1 MTLDQAL
8 AGWRKTRHPRWAAA
22 VELLAK
28 QEPERPIVGAGRKK
42 ADTAAW
48 SALAKKAD
56 VRDLPRLFAATLT
69 TNAEEATDRLKVLA
83 KLDDPRLTT
92 LILAAFEAPPWRA
105 NVFKGFVT
113 QALAII
119 VKARDVRARDVLA
132 DLAPRYKGIIE
143 SSVGDFVGTKLALAA
158 KELEPLE
165 PKPLSAADEKK
176 LAGIEAM
183 LPAALVK
190 PKQGKSRNEQ
200 ELLSLIYASP
210 DDDQPRLV
218 FADAL
223 SERGDERGEFISLQ
237 IARAR
242 GQATPEQLAREE
254 DLALDKKRRTA
265 WALPLANG
273 GDCTLE
279 RGFPAR
285 IVLKTA
291 TAKKI
296 IGDPAW
302 ATIRQVAGLETL
314 SAKVGA
320 ELVDHPAFSR
330 VRELRTLKPSLAA
343 LLEVKPRA
351 WTSLKADF
359 TPTVE
364 QTTSWS
370 ALEVLELWGDEEQPK
385 LTAEVLAPLTK
396 LVELGVDDK
405 MLAPDALAALP
416 KLKRLRLGLD
426 GSPPVS
432 GLLKPLTGLEVLEVW
447 AASRL
452 PLGDL
457 FSSTSKTVRTLVLGA
472 NFLKQDQVAAGL
484 AALPNVEKL
493 ELSSP
498 EWATLEVIQKLIT
511 KTKVRAVVVRSD
523 FGEYE
528 LKGTT
533 LTIENVRSGRTAEQ
547 LLGARVPKGML
558 TTVRFPDPFD
568 DDDRAKIETWATAQ
582 GLGLTA

>member
-1 MTLDQAL
+1 MTFDEAL

-42 ADTAAW
+42 PDTAAW

-92 LILAAFEAPPWRA
+92 LILAALEAPPWRA

-113 QALAII
+113 QALSII
-119 VKARDVRARDVLA
+119 VKSRDVRAREVLA

-143 SSVGDFVGTKLALAA
+143 SSVGDFVSTKLALAA
-158 KELEPLE
+158 KELEPIE
-165 PKPLSAADEKK
+165 PKPLSTADEKK
-176 LAGIEAM
+176 LAT
-183 LPAALVK
+183 LPAAPVK
-190 PKQGKSRNEQ
+190 PKQAKRRNEQ

-218 FADAL
+218 YADAL

-237 IARAR
+237 IARAQGR
-242 GQATPEQLAREE
+242 ATPEQLAREE
-254 DLALDKKRRTA
+254 DLALDRKRRTA

-279 RGFPAR
+279 RGFPER
-285 IVLKTA
+285 ITLKTA

-302 ATIRQVAGLETL
+302 ATIRRVDGLESV

-320 ELVDHPAFSR
+320 ALVDHPAFSH
-330 VRELRTLKPSLAA
+330 VRELGTLKPNLAA
-343 LLEVKPRA
+343 LLDPKPRG
-351 WTSLKADF
+351 WTALKADF
-359 TPTVE
+359 TPSVE
-364 QTTSWS
+364 QTTSWA

-396 LVELGVDDK
+396 LVELGVDDRL
-405 MLAPDALAALP
+405 LAPNALAALP
-416 KLKRLRLGLD
+416 KLKRLRLGLED
-426 GSPPVS
+426 TPPVS
-432 GLLKPLTGLEVLEVW
+432 GLLKPLTALEVLEVW

-457 FSSTSKTVRTLVLGA
+457 FSSVSKTVRTLVLGA
-472 NFLKQDQVAAGL
+472 NFLKQEQVAAGL
-484 AALPNVEKL
+484 SALPNVERL

-498 EWATLEVIQKLIT
+498 EWETLEVIQKLIT
-511 KTKVRAVVVRSD
+511 KTKVRAVRVRSD
-523 FGEYE
+523 FGEYRLE
-528 LKGTT
+528 GAT
-533 LTIENVRSGRTAEQ
+533 LTIENLGTERTAEQ
-547 LLGARVPKGML
+547 LLGSRAPKGIV
-558 TTVRFPDPFD
+558 TAVRFPEPFD
-568 DDDRAKIETWATAQ
+568 DDARSKIEAWAKAQ
-582 GLGLTA
+582 GLRLTA